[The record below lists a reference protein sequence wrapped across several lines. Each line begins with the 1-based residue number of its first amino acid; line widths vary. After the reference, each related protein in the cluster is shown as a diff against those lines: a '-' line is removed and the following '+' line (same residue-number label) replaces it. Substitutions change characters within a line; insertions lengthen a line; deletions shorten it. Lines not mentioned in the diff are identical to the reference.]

1 VRCPQCDRQ
10 NREQARFCDGCGAAL
25 PLRCHACSAV
35 NRPGAKYCDG
45 CGAALIGVPSISADA
60 RSISRPNADQ
70 SPSPYTPR
78 YLSEN
83 ILATRSAL
91 EGERKLVTVLFA
103 DIADS
108 SMFAQQLDAERLHSL
123 LDKVLQLAADAVHR
137 YGGTVNSYLGDGLM
151 ALFGAPTALEDH
163 AVFAAHAALTI
174 QETIRG
180 YNTQFKREHGVEVR
194 LRIGLNTGSVVVGR
208 IGDNLRMDYTANSN
222 TVHLASRMQSLAEAG
237 SILITE
243 AMQRAV
249 GQQIQTELVGPV
261 DVRGQR
267 ERVTVY
273 KITGRGRRRN
283 RWEIRAEQGLTTLV
297 GRQRELALLHE
308 HLTRA
313 EAGRGQAIAI
323 AGEAGLGK
331 SRLLHEFH
339 QSLADNGVDW
349 LDGQC
354 LADGRTVPYG
364 PILEILRLDFHI
376 EEGDNPLQ
384 IREKLRA
391 GVVGLDPSLDETIPF
406 LELLFDLPGA
416 DEMLRHLDP
425 KDRRHQ
431 MLQAIVQ
438 VISAAGRRRPL
449 ALVIEDLH
457 WRDQSSED
465 FLAFLVGGLPS
476 MPVLLLTTH
485 RPGYTVRWADMPFFT
500 QISLDRLAD
509 EEMEQMTMTLLGGD
523 NVSGNLLRFIADKSE
538 GNPLFIEEVARA
550 LIERDFVI
558 REPSRLMLAGDA
570 EVELPA
576 TIQGII
582 QARVDALKEPVK
594 QTVQIAAVIGRDF
607 DVELVQAA
615 SGSPDEVPGQLETL
629 KHLEL
634 IHEIR
639 PLPNIQYRFKHA
651 FIQGVVYKSLL
662 GPRRK
667 ALHGRIAQSMESL
680 GLQEQAGALAYHYS
694 ESDEQETAVK
704 YLMLAG
710 DQAARLFTPGL
721 TDQMARVSANAE
733 AFTYYDRALSLAK
746 VLPGSPEMQYA
757 QIDASLKRA
766 SVSTTREAQEQDQN
780 NLAEARTLAE
790 ALGDE
795 ARLASVSYWLGRL
808 AYVQGRFD
816 AAINFAEQGL
826 AIADRLND
834 EGLAAPPV
842 NLMGRSCY
850 LTGQYGPASHLL
862 ARSVEQM
869 HALGN
874 ITEEASAAGFAG
886 VALGALGDFERALAY
901 ADRGIRL
908 AQELGKPFVEAAA
921 YNYRAVVYCH
931 QGSRAA
937 IADCEM
943 VRRIAERIGDRFRV
957 YLAQFYEGQAYITA
971 NEPQRARELLEKS
984 IGLADQLGT
993 TTLLAWGQALLATAL
1008 LELGEAAGALPLCN
1022 QAIELAQRTRDPF
1035 ANALAHRTLAEATA
1049 ILAPLNIRSAEDAVL
1064 EAMRIQQELG
1074 AEPELARSR
1083 FAYARLLNAW
1093 HRTEEARPH
1102 LMQALETFR
1111 RLDMSQDLRRAEE
1124 ALHLCPRDDP

>member
-1 VRCPQCDRQ
+1 M
-10 NREQARFCDGCGAAL
+10 
-25 PLRCHACSAV
+25 
-35 NRPGAKYCDG
+35 PGHK
-45 CGAALIGVPSISADA
+45 ADEPA
-60 RSISRPNADQ
+60 S
-70 SPSPYTPR
+70 SPYTPR
-78 YLSEN
+78 FVSEN

-123 LDKVLQLAADAVHR
+123 LDKVLQLAAEAVHR

-163 AVFAAHAALTI
+163 ALCAARAALTI

-180 YNTQFKREHGVEVR
+180 YNMQFQREHGVEVR

-237 SILITE
+237 TILITE
-243 AMQRAV
+243 TMQRAV
-249 GQQIQTELVGPV
+249 GQQIQTELLGPV
-261 DVRGQR
+261 EVRGQR
-267 ERVTVY
+267 DRVTVY
-273 KITGRGRRRN
+273 KITGRGRRRS
-283 RWEIRAEQGLTTLV
+283 RWEIRAEQGLTNLV

-313 EAGRGQAIAI
+313 EAGHGQTIAI
-323 AGEAGLGK
+323 AGEAGVGK

-364 PILEILRLDFHI
+364 PILEILRLNFHI

-391 GVVGLDPSLDETIPF
+391 GVVEVDPSLGETIPF
-406 LELLFDLPGA
+406 LELLFDLPDA

-431 MLQAIVQ
+431 MLQAIVR
-438 VISAAGRRRPL
+438 IIGAAGRRRPL

-465 FLAFLVGGLPS
+465 FLAFLVGSLPS
-476 MPVLLLTTH
+476 MPMLLLTTH

-500 QISLDRLAD
+500 QIRLDRLAD
-509 EEMEQMTMTLLGGD
+509 KEMEQMTMMLLGGD
-523 NVSGNLLRFIADKSE
+523 NVSGDLFRFVADKSE
-538 GNPLFIEEVARA
+538 GNPLFIEEVTRA

-558 REPSRLMLAGDA
+558 REPSRLMLAGNA

-607 DVELVQAA
+607 DLELVQAA
-615 SGSPDEVPGQLETL
+615 SGSPDEVPGHLETL

-639 PLPNIQYRFKHA
+639 LLPNIQYRFKHA

-667 ALHGRIAQSMESL
+667 ALHGRIAQSMEFL
-680 GLQEQAGALAYHYS
+680 GLQEQAGTLAYHYS
-694 ESDEQETAVK
+694 ESEQQENAVK

-710 DQAARLFTPGL
+710 DQ
-721 TDQMARVSANAE
+721 MARFSANAE
-733 AFTYYDRALSLAK
+733 AFNYYDRALSLAK
-746 VLPGSPEMQYA
+746 SPPGSPEMERA

-766 SVSTTREAQEQDQN
+766 SVSTSREAQEQDHN
-780 NLAEARTLAE
+780 YLAEARTLAE

-795 ARLASVSYWLGRL
+795 ARLASVLYWLGRL

-816 AAINFAEQGL
+816 AAINYAEQGL

-850 LTGQYGPASHLL
+850 LTGQYGPAGHLL

-886 VALGALGDFERALAY
+886 VALGALGEFERALAY

-931 QGSRAA
+931 QGSPAA
-937 IADCEM
+937 IADCEK

-957 YLAQFYEGQAYITA
+957 YLVQFYEGQAYITA

-984 IGLADQLGT
+984 IALADQLGT

-1022 QAIELAQRTRDPF
+1022 QAIELAQKTRDPL
-1035 ANALAHRTLAEATA
+1035 ANALAHRTRAEAIA
-1049 ILAPLNIRSAEDAVL
+1049 ILEPMNIRSAEDAVL

-1083 FAYARLLNAW
+1083 FAYARLLDAW
-1093 HRTEEARPH
+1093 RRTDEAQPH
-1102 LMQALETFR
+1102 LGRALETFR
-1111 RLDMSQDLRRAEE
+1111 RFNMSQDLSRAEKVLR
-1124 ALHLCPRDDP
+1124 AVTSRCDPLVQHGGY